1 MTKINLAAALA
12 TFDDH
17 WRPRIVGTVN
27 SCKVQLVKFSGE
39 FVWHQHDDSDD
50 LFLVLDGC
58 LLVDL
63 PDETIVLEAGE
74 MLVVAAGVRHRPR
87 ADQEVHVLNIEASG
101 TVNTGDAAE
110 PGSLT
115 APEQHL

>member
-1 MTKINLAAALA
+1 MRKINLEAALA
-12 TFDDH
+12 IFDEH
-17 WRPRIVGTVN
+17 WRPRIIGTVN
-27 SCKVQLVKFSGE
+27 SCKVQLAKFSGD

-50 LFLVLDGC
+50 LFLVLDGR

-63 PDETIVLEAGE
+63 PDETIMLEAGE
-74 MLVVAAGVRHRPR
+74 MLIVPAGVRHRPR
-87 ADQEVHVLNIEASG
+87 AEQEVHVLNIEAGG
-101 TVNTGDAAE
+101 TVNTGDAVE